1 MRVFIAAHKL
11 FKTKPSY
18 NEYVPINTGA
28 AFHPDLPYIR
38 DNTGDNISLKNKSYC
53 ELTALYWAWKN
64 TSDDIS
70 GLVHYRRYFVTWTG
84 YVLKLLTGKNC
95 CFLSPKQ
102 IRQGLGKCDII
113 VSTISH
119 DWNKKMPIIDSFS
132 ISHNRRDMLAARE
145 GISELFPEYLQT
157 FDDVIMTGELFYPA
171 NMFIARREILESY
184 CAWLFPVLQYV
195 EDRIDISA
203 YDDYQKRVFGFISE
217 RLLYVWIR
225 HNNLRVM
232 ERHVINTEDRS
243 VFGMLFNLIK
253 NGKIR

>member
-1 MRVFIAAHKL
+1 
-11 FKTKPSY
+11 
-18 NEYVPINTGA
+18 
-28 AFHPDLPYIR
+28 
-38 DNTGDNISLKNKSYC
+38 
-53 ELTALYWAWKN
+53 
-64 TSDDIS
+64 
-70 GLVHYRRYFVTWTG
+70 
-84 YVLKLLTGKNC
+84 
-95 CFLSPKQ
+95 
-102 IRQGLGKCDII
+102 
-113 VSTISH
+113 
-119 DWNKKMPIIDSFS
+119 MPIIDSFS
-132 ISHNRRDMLAARE
+132 ISHNRRDMLVARE

-243 VFGMLFNLIK
+243 VFVMLFNLIK